1 MVNHL
6 NLTGGYHIVIIE
18 DPIEYVHPSIN
29 SAMTLRELGKHTH
42 SYSAALKH
50 VLRQNPD
57 VILVG
62 EIRDFD
68 AAAAILSVAETG
80 HLVLTTSHAPSAP
93 QAIERIVDMF
103 PPHERRLS
111 ETRLASLLV
120 VVICQI
126 LVPRAD
132 GSGRVAAVEIM
143 VANTPVRNLIRDGKI
158 HLLSNVIQTHGDIG
172 MVSLDES
179 LAELYRKGT
188 ITYETAEAFCRDV
201 DQLYQLIYRT
211 APAKT
216 SKHG

>member
-1 MVNHL
+1 
-6 NLTGGYHIVIIE
+6 
-18 DPIEYVHPSIN
+18 
-29 SAMTLRELGKHTH
+29 
-42 SYSAALKH
+42 
-50 VLRQNPD
+50 
-57 VILVG
+57 
-62 EIRDFD
+62 
-68 AAAAILSVAETG
+68 
-80 HLVLTTSHAPSAP
+80 
-93 QAIERIVDMF
+93 
-103 PPHERRLS
+103 
-111 ETRLASLLV
+111 
-120 VVICQI
+120 
-126 LVPRAD
+126 
-132 GSGRVAAVEIM
+132 M